1 MAPIERR
8 LKLKYVIYYETEFG
22 RVSAESEDPD
32 ELVSAH
38 PKLRDIAS
46 RLSSKSQAVRKG
58 GTTKLSR
65 TRSTMSSKLPETTAA
80 LRELESKVV
89 NSKFFEQ
96 PRTTGETREKL
107 HELTGKYFASRKVSQ
122 ALGILKDRGAL
133 RRKGK
138 RNFFQYSLS

>member
-1 MAPIERR
+1 M
-8 LKLKYVIYYETEFG
+8 KYVIYYETEFG

-38 PKLRDIAS
+38 PKLKDIAS
-46 RLSSKSQAVRKG
+46 RLNAKSQVRRRKSG
-58 GTTKLSR
+58 KLVRSKLSA
-65 TRSTMSSKLPETTAA
+65 SPKVPETTAA
-80 LRELESKVV
+80 LRELESKII
-89 NSKFFEQ
+89 NSKFFDQ

-122 ALGILKDRGAL
+122 ALGILKDRGKL

>member
-1 MAPIERR
+1 M
-8 LKLKYVIYYETEFG
+8 KYIIYYETEFG

-38 PKLRDIAS
+38 PKLKDIAS
-46 RLSSKSQAVRKG
+46 RLTAKPQARRRESEKLARSKSSASPKV
-58 GTTKLSR
+58 
-65 TRSTMSSKLPETTAA
+65 PETTAA
-80 LRELESKVV
+80 LRELETKVI
-89 NSKFFEQ
+89 NSKFFDQ

-107 HELTGKYFASRKVSQ
+107 HELSGKYFASRKVSQ
-122 ALGILKDRGAL
+122 ALGIMKDRGKL

>member
-1 MAPIERR
+1 M
-8 LKLKYVIYYETEFG
+8 KYVIYYETEFG

-38 PKLRDIAS
+38 PKLKDIAS
-46 RLSSKSQAVRKG
+46 RLSSRSQARRKKH
-58 GTTKLSR
+58 TIKPAHTKSI
-65 TRSTMSSKLPETTAA
+65 SSPKMPETTAA
-80 LRELESKVV
+80 LRALEANVMT
-89 NSKFFEQ
+89 SKFFEQ

-122 ALGILKDRGAL
+122 ALGILKDRGML

-138 RNFFQYSLS
+138 RNFFQYTLS